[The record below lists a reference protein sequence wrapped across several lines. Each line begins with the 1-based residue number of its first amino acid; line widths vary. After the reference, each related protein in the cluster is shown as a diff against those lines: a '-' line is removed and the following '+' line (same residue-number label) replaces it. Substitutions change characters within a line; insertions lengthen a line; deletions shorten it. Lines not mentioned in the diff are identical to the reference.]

1 MKRRNDDD
9 LSAFLIF
16 LLVLCVFVTSF
27 VTFVKPSS
35 AALPRMEPL
44 TATYTADDDVIKAYI
59 ITDPDTAIQYIVTD
73 HGGIT
78 PRLHK

>member
-1 MKRRNDDD
+1 MKRRNDND

-16 LLVLCVFVTSF
+16 LLVLCVFVASF
-27 VTFVKPSS
+27 VTFAKPS
-35 AALPRMEPL
+35 AASLPRMEPL
-44 TATYTADDDVIKAYI
+44 TVTYTADDDVIKAYI

-78 PRLHK
+78 PRLNK